1 MNKKIIKAVIILVIG
16 VVVLIGGITVYSLP
30 KKEINRYIT
39 EFQSKKSNLKMYP
52 DNISEFLNFEEQN
65 GLPAPLV
72 RQKVINRS
80 LNKVE
85 ILTGFEIMSY
95 NSNNELAHVYSG
107 ELLFLLHRNKWNWEI
122 NTVKVIRGM
131 QERR

>member
-1 MNKKIIKAVIILVIG
+1 MNKNIIKAVIILVIG
-16 VVVLIGGITVYSLP
+16 VVIIGGITVYSLP
-30 KKEINRYIT
+30 KNEINRYIT